1 MVLKWTF
8 LVALLATLTAGT
20 THAQDEMLVRP
31 DQDAQVIRTI
41 FDLELTN
48 GRSYQMLDYLA
59 NQIGGRLS
67 GSPQA
72 AQAVE
77 WAHQTMDTL
86 DFDTVY
92 RQPVMVPR
100 WVRGEVESGRIVNS
114 LSRGTESVPVCA
126 LGGSIA
132 TPKGGLTAGLIEV
145 QGFEELKTLGREKV
159 AGKLVFYNRPMD
171 PKHIYTFHAYGGC
184 VDQRWAGAKEA
195 AALGAV
201 GVVVRSMNLKL
212 DDYPHT
218 GSMAYA
224 DDGPKIP
231 AAAISTNGA
240 ELLSRL
246 LKEQPDLRFNLE
258 LSCFQLPDVLSY
270 NVIGEIK
277 GSEFPDEIILV
288 GGHLD
293 AWDNGDG
300 AHDDGAGCVQAMEV
314 LRLFREMKVRP
325 KRTIRVVLFMN
336 EENGLRGAKKYAEIA
351 TARGD
356 NHIVAIES
364 DRGGFSPRGFH
375 LEATESQVA
384 KVQAW
389 RSMLEPYGLHDIQ
402 SGGSGADISPLKGN
416 DIILVGFV
424 PDSQRYFDYHHSALD
439 VFEAVNQRELEMGAA
454 SMAALVYLFSQYG
467 N

>member
-1 MVLKWTF
+1 MPSFQT
-8 LVALLATLTAGT
+8 LLFSTVFCLSLFSGS
-20 THAQDEMLVRP
+20 AQDGIELMPSP
-31 DQDAQVIRTI
+31 DEQVIKKI
-41 FDLELTN
+41 FDQELTN
-48 GRSYQMLDYLA
+48 GYSYPMLDYLA
-59 NQIGGRLS
+59 NRIGGRLS

-72 AQAVE
+72 AEAVE

-86 DFDTVY
+86 GFDTVY

-100 WVRGEVESGRIVNS
+100 WVRGDRESGRIVNS
-114 LSRGTESVPVCA
+114 LSRGSEEVPVCA

-132 TPKGGLTAGLIEV
+132 TPKGGITAELIEV
-145 QGFEELKTLGREKV
+145 HSFDELKELGREKV
-159 AGKLVFYNRPMD
+159 AGKIVFYNRPME
-171 PKHIYTFHAYGGC
+171 PTHVYTFHAYGGC

-195 AALGAV
+195 VTLGAV
-201 GVVVRSMNLKL
+201 GVLVRSMNLKL

-218 GSMAYA
+218 GSMAY
-224 DDGPKIP
+224 DKEGKKIP

-246 LKEQPDLRFNLE
+246 LKEQADLRFNLE
-258 LSCFQLPDVLSY
+258 LTCYELPDVLSY

-277 GSEFPDEIILV
+277 GTEFPDEIVMV

-293 AWDNGDG
+293 SWDNGDG

-314 LRLFREMKVRP
+314 LHLFKELNLKP

-336 EENGLRGAKKYAEIA
+336 EENGLRGATKYAEVA
-351 TARGD
+351 KANQD

-375 LEATESQVA
+375 MEATEEQVA
-384 KVQAW
+384 KVKAW
-389 RSMLEPYGLHDIQ
+389 RSILEPYGLHDIQ
-402 SGGSGADISPLKGN
+402 AGSSGADVGPLRGN
-416 DIILVGFV
+416 QTILVGLV

-439 VFEAVNQRELEMGAA
+439 VFEAVNKRELEMGAA
-454 SMAALVYLFSQYG
+454 SMAALVYLFSEYG